1 MKLKSIS
8 SPTCGEVLSSQ
19 ELMSIVGGCSV
30 IYDCYCYYKKKGTTY
45 SDWDIMIPTPSS
57 KESCDAACKAYYQND
72 VDKEYNKCDYKSNI
86 KLCDD
91 PFCTMFGS
99 GSGSGS

>member
-19 ELMSIVGGCSV
+19 ELMSIVGGCLV
-30 IYDCYCYYKKKGTTY
+30 TYDCKCYYKRVGT
-45 SDWDIMIPTPSS
+45 SDSSWDIMVPTPSS
-57 KESCDAACKAYYQND
+57 KESCDATCKAYYQND
-72 VDKEYNKCDYKSNI
+72 VNKKYVQCDYKSTI